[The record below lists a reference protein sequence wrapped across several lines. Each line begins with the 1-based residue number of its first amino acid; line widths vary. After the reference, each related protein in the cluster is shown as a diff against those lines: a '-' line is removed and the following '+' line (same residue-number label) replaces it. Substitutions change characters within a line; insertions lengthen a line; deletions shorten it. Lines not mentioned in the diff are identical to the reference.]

1 LYAYSTTLQAI
12 IHGVTSWVPLILIKI
27 STTMKNYYFKF
38 FACFI
43 LTLFFTN
50 SIQSQTNTPP
60 TFTSLPATFVNSNT
74 TYSYVVTTN
83 DVDTDVVS
91 LTATTLPSWLSLVS
105 GTLSGDSTGNSGTF
119 DVMLHADDGNG
130 GTTDQSFN
138 ITANTAPTFT
148 STTVNSVNDNAT
160 YSYSIETSDV
170 NKDALTITAT
180 TKPSWI
186 TLSSSINVSTLVAS
200 SSTLASPKDIAIDT
214 SGNIYEVGSNNQII
228 KITPAG
234 VMSILAGSS
243 SSNNGFA
250 DDTGT
255 AALFFGPEGI
265 AIDTQG
271 NLYVADKNNQKIRK
285 VTPTGVVTTF
295 AGSSFGFANGTGTAA
310 QFKNPLGIAVDISG
324 NVYVADSGNHM
335 IRKITPT
342 GVVTTLAG
350 RQ

>member
-1 LYAYSTTLQAI
+1 MYAYSTTLQAI